1 MKETDYDYKVVFDFT
16 GNFSETTGPFLR
28 WLMQTEYVKAYNA
41 YCELV
46 NPMYEFWNKS
56 FNEAHPD
63 LNKEEYEKLYTTYI
77 RGKQIGECSKINEKY
92 GFAKSPCSLY
102 YAIDDECQFVGR
114 TENGKYGIG
123 FHLEKVS

>member
-1 MKETDYDYKVVFDFT
+1 MDKYKFKVVFDYT
-16 GNFSETTGPFLR
+16 GNFVGSAGDFIK

-46 NPMYEFWNKS
+46 NPMYEIWNKR
-56 FNEAHPD
+56 FNELYP
-63 LNKEEYEKLYTTYI
+63 NVSKEEYDELYMNFI

-102 YAIDDECQFVGR
+102 YGIDTECQFIGR

>member
-1 MKETDYDYKVVFDFT
+1 MDNYKVVFDYT
-16 GNFSETTGPFLR
+16 GSFYGSIGDFIKEY
-28 WLMQTEYVKAYNA
+28 MQAKYVIAYNA

-46 NPMYEFWNKS
+46 NPMYEIWNKK
-56 FNEAHPD
+56 FNELYPD
-63 LNKEEYEKLYTTYI
+63 VSKEEYYELYTNYI

-102 YAIDDECQFVGR
+102 YAIDENCQFIGR